1 MSLREEF
8 LELLKRDE
16 EFRYTVLGYLGL
28 DEITRRMD
36 AYQSTQT
43 KIWGDIRGIK
53 EDQLKILEE
62 IRDIKEDIRGIKE
75 DQLKILEEIKGL
87 REEQTKILE
96 EIKGLRQDFNKMLD
110 RMELLERGHV
120 DIRQTVEGLRSELFV
135 GFDSMRVFAGVS
147 LEEFVKVWM
156 SGVLRERGILPVG
169 TSLDRAIIDGEEIN
183 LFCEEPLIV
192 GEVTAY
198 AGSVEEISKLL
209 RKAEV
214 AKKKYKKEPRYLFL
228 RVLTAPSS
236 VAKEMKRMA
245 KVKNIDL
252 VIGKES

>member
-1 MSLREEF
+1 MFIFGKCFCIPMGLREEF

-28 DEITRRMD
+28 EELTRRMD
-36 AYQSTQT
+36 SYQSTQT
-43 KIWGDIRGIK
+43 KIW
-53 EDQLKILEE
+53 
-62 IRDIKEDIRGIKE
+62 
-75 DQLKILEEIKGL
+75 EEIKGL
-87 REEQTKILE
+87 REEQSKIWE
-96 EIKGLRQDFNKMLD
+96 EIKGLREDFNKMREDFNKMLS
-110 RMELLERGHV
+110 RIELLEKGHV
-120 DIRQTVEGLRSELFV
+120 DLRQSVEGLRSELFV

-156 SGVLRERGILPVG
+156 SGYLRERGILPVG
-169 TSLDRAIIDGEEIN
+169 SSLDKAVVDGEEIN
-183 LFCEEPLIV
+183 LFSEEPLIV

-209 RKAEV
+209 RKVEV

-228 RVLTAPSS
+228 RVLTAPSN

>member
-1 MSLREEF
+1 MGLREEF
-8 LELLKRDE
+8 LELLKKDE

-28 DEITRRMD
+28 EELTRRMD
-36 AYQSTQT
+36 YYQSTQT
-43 KIWGDIRGIK
+43 KIW
-53 EDQLKILEE
+53 
-62 IRDIKEDIRGIKE
+62 
-75 DQLKILEEIKGL
+75 EEIKGL
-87 REEQTKILE
+87 REEQSKIWE
-96 EIKGLRQDFNKMLD
+96 EIKGLREDFNKMLG
-110 RMELLERGHV
+110 RIELLEKGHV
-120 DIRQTVEGLRSELFV
+120 DLRQSIEGLRSELFV

-156 SGVLRERGILPVG
+156 SGYLRERGILPVG
-169 TSLDRAIIDGEEIN
+169 SSLDKAVVDGEEIN
-183 LFCEEPLIV
+183 LFSEEPLIV

-209 RKAEV
+209 RKVEV

-245 KVKNIDL
+245 RVKNIDL

>member
-1 MSLREEF
+1 MGLREEF

-28 DEITRRMD
+28 EELTRRMD
-36 AYQSTQT
+36 SYQSTQT
-43 KIWGDIRGIK
+43 KIW
-53 EDQLKILEE
+53 
-62 IRDIKEDIRGIKE
+62 
-75 DQLKILEEIKGL
+75 EEIKGL
-87 REEQTKILE
+87 REEQSKIWE
-96 EIKGLRQDFNKMLD
+96 EIKGLREEQSKIWEEIKGLREDFNKMREDFNKMLS
-110 RMELLERGHV
+110 RIELLEKGHV
-120 DIRQTVEGLRSELFV
+120 DLRQSVEGLRSELFV

-156 SGVLRERGILPVG
+156 SGYLRERGILPVG
-169 TSLDRAIIDGEEIN
+169 SSLDKAVVDGEEIN
-183 LFCEEPLIV
+183 LFSEEPLIV

-209 RKAEV
+209 RKVEV

-228 RVLTAPSS
+228 RVLTAPSN

>member
-1 MSLREEF
+1 MFIFGKCFCIPMGLREEF

-28 DEITRRMD
+28 EELTRRMD
-36 AYQSTQT
+36 SYQSTQT
-43 KIWGDIRGIK
+43 KIW
-53 EDQLKILEE
+53 
-62 IRDIKEDIRGIKE
+62 
-75 DQLKILEEIKGL
+75 EEIKGL
-87 REEQTKILE
+87 REDFNKMRE
-96 EIKGLRQDFNKMLD
+96 DFNKMLS
-110 RMELLERGHV
+110 RIELLEKGHV
-120 DIRQTVEGLRSELFV
+120 DLRQSVEGLRSELFV

-156 SGVLRERGILPVG
+156 SGYLRERGILPVG
-169 TSLDRAIIDGEEIN
+169 SSLDKAVVDGEEIN
-183 LFCEEPLIV
+183 LFSEEPLIV

-209 RKAEV
+209 RKVEV

-228 RVLTAPSS
+228 RVLTAPSN